1 MAESSDTPPP
11 DADADED
18 FGSSDPL
25 TQIELREALDLQG
38 AGRMGESVE
47 ILERV
52 LVREPENPDAMHLL
66 GMARFAEGRREDGLA
81 LVQKSVERAPR
92 FGASVANLGMMLRL
106 MNRAAEAV
114 ALLRRRTEDQPQ
126 DAQAHRA
133 LGNTLLAQG
142 DLVGAATQMTM
153 AVQLDPDDASA
164 HAALGVVRLRQQ
176 RYHEAEASLRHAL
189 GLRPAEAEF
198 HMNLGV
204 ALRMLNRANEAVGS
218 LRVALL
224 LRPGYPDARVNLGLT
239 LLEQGRAE
247 EAEEN
252 LREAAVADPE
262 RGEAH
267 LVLGFILANRGETE
281 AAIASL
287 MKAVETLAD
296 PGPAHP
302 LLVPLLTGPERAD
315 TAVALERIMA
325 ARAPGEAPPR
335 LRLARALARA
345 GRLDEAADAAARAL
359 SIEPTS
365 LEAVRVTAGIRF
377 AQGRMDEA
385 RQRYQTVLALSPGDA
400 MARTALAMMQLA
412 EGNFADGLA
421 GFEARLETPDLAA
434 FNPVG
439 TRLPPLAQAGALAGK
454 RVLLAAEQGQGDTL
468 QFVRYA
474 RLLADQGAQV
484 LIEVQAPLVPLLQGM
499 AGVAGVTTQGAA
511 VPEADFVCPMMSLPL
526 VCGTRVDTIPA
537 RVPYLAA
544 PGDRRAA
551 WAARLGPAT
560 PGRRRVALCWAG
572 NPGYAADMFRSV
584 PLSLLAPLLA
594 EPELE
599 VYLVQTEIRA
609 GDDAVVA
616 SHPGVVDLRRELRD
630 FADTAAVLERM
641 DLVISVDTAVAHLA
655 GALARP
661 LWLMLPFAADW
672 RWLDERTDSPWYPTA
687 RLFRQPAAGAWG
699 PVAEA
704 VLTGLRVG

>member
-1 MAESSDTPPP
+1 MAEPSDTPPP
-11 DADADED
+11 DAHDDED
-18 FGSSDPL
+18 VGSSDPL

-38 AGRMGESVE
+38 ASRMDESIE

-52 LVREPENPDAMHLL
+52 LVREPDNADALHLL
-66 GMARFAEGRREDGLA
+66 GMARFAEGRRDEGMA

-92 FGASVANLGMMLRL
+92 FSAAVANLGTMLRM
-106 MNRAAEAV
+106 MNRPAEAI
-114 ALLRRRTEDQPQ
+114 ALLRRRTEEQPQ
-126 DAQAHRA
+126 DAQAYRV
-133 LGNTLLAQG
+133 LGNSLLAQG

-164 HAALGVVRLRQQ
+164 HATLGVVRLRQQ

-204 ALRMLNRANEAVGS
+204 ALRLLNRANEAVGS

-224 LRPGYPDARVNLGLT
+224 LRPVYAEARVNLGAT
-239 LLEQGRAE
+239 LLEQGRTE
-247 EAEEN
+247 EAEEH
-252 LREAAVADPE
+252 LREAVAADPE

-267 LVLGFILANRGETE
+267 LLLGYLLANRGETD

-287 MKAVETLAD
+287 MQALETLAD
-296 PGPAHP
+296 PGQAYS
-302 LLVPLLTGPERAD
+302 LLAPLLTGPGRAVE
-315 TAVALERIMA
+315 ALALERKMA
-325 ARAPGEAPPR
+325 ARAPGEARPR

-365 LEAVRVTAGIRF
+365 LEAIRMMAGIRF
-377 AQGRMDEA
+377 AQGNMDEA
-385 RQRYQTVLALSPGDA
+385 RQRYETVLALSPGDA

-421 GFEARLETPDLAA
+421 GFEARLDTPDLAA

-439 TRLPPLAQAGALAGK
+439 VRLPPLSQGGSLAGK

-474 RLLADQGAQV
+474 RLLADHGAQV
-484 LIEVQAPLVPLLQGM
+484 LIEAQAPLVPLLQGIP
-499 AGVAGVTTQGAA
+499 GVSAVTAQGAA
-511 VPEADFVCPMMSLPL
+511 VPEADYVSPMMSLPL
-526 VCGTRVDTIPA
+526 VFGTRVDTIPA

-544 PGDRRAA
+544 PEDRRAA

-572 NPGYAADMFRSV
+572 NAGYAADMFRSV
-584 PLSLLAPLLA
+584 PLGLLEPLLA
-594 EPELE
+594 ARELD

-609 GDDAVVA
+609 GDDEVIA
-616 SHPGVVDLRRELRD
+616 SHPGVMDLRRELRD

-661 LWLMLPFAADW
+661 LWVMLPFTADW
-672 RWLDERTDSPWYPTA
+672 RWLEERTDSPWYPTA
-687 RLFRQPAAGAWG
+687 RLFRQPAAGAWT
-699 PVAEA
+699 PVTEA
-704 VLTGLRVG
+704 VLAALRVA